1 MPIKRWNQWKT
12 AKAVKVLSNSRSVD
26 SKIDSKWL
34 VSRHSIIDKVMTLTT
49 PIWDSKA
56 KKLKPRMTIAQACS
70 EMGITPQTYNN
81 WLREDPLL
89 AQMVED
95 VFASHRQMMD
105 DMANAII
112 LEWLNGDVKLRPSE
126 KIWFAFRYLEKTS
139 PHFNPSQKIELEASQ
154 NHFNMSEEEIINR
167 LKELSQETWDEL
179 LIPNQTK
186 QEDVSYTESNTIE
199 EQTRMAE
206 EASGWSSSEW
216 DTNTS
221 WD

>member
-1 MPIKRWNQWKT
+1 
-12 AKAVKVLSNSRSVD
+12 
-26 SKIDSKWL
+26 
-34 VSRHSIIDKVMTLTT
+34 MTLTT

-112 LEWLNGDVKLRPSE
+112 LE
-126 KIWFAFRYLEKTS
+126 
-139 PHFNPSQKIELEASQ
+139 
-154 NHFNMSEEEIINR
+154 
-167 LKELSQETWDEL
+167 
-179 LIPNQTK
+179 
-186 QEDVSYTESNTIE
+186 
-199 EQTRMAE
+199 
-206 EASGWSSSEW
+206 
-216 DTNTS
+216 
-221 WD
+221 

>member
-1 MPIKRWNQWKT
+1 
-12 AKAVKVLSNSRSVD
+12 
-26 SKIDSKWL
+26 
-34 VSRHSIIDKVMTLTT
+34 MTLTT

-70 EMGITPQTYNN
+70 EMGITPQTYIN